1 MQAKR
6 SRWTSIAITVVSV
19 LALLLACVAIALTFT
34 NKSDGTNED
43 YERKFDNLEKKV
55 DDHEKRI
62 NNIEPE
68 VITRP
73 EVEEIK
79 PVDAFQIS
87 TFTTRFVTEALDGDD
102 NTYMHTNSHQNP
114 WMALNLGGIY
124 RSYHVTRV
132 VITNIKVSGAIARS
146 LNLRVGVT
154 NTRPTVGQALALDAY
169 DLCEEKTGQ
178 MADVETVY
186 CPDEVSGRYL
196 IIQFRTTNYMNLAE
210 VKIYGYGI

>member
-1 MQAKR
+1 M
-6 SRWTSIAITVVSV
+6 

-43 YERKFDNLEKKV
+43 YERKFDDLEKKV

-62 NNIEPE
+62 NNVEPE

-87 TFTTRFVTEALDGDD
+87 IYGGYGFAEKALDGDD
-102 NTYMHTNSHQNP
+102 NTYMLTKSHQNP
-114 WMALNLGGIY
+114 WMALNLGGFY

-132 VITNIKVSGAIARS
+132 VITNIKLIGANGSARS
-146 LNLRVGVT
+146 QNLRVGVT

-169 DLCEEKTGQ
+169 DLCEEKAGQ

-196 IIQFRTTNYMNLAE
+196 IIQFQTTNYMNLAE
-210 VKIYGYGI
+210 VKIYGYEIYE